1 MIWLAFSSIW
11 LSTGS
16 CHVLIVFIL
25 YDGVDGDLT
34 MPKYR
39 QDDEQISD
47 GVNLLISILVRYP
60 EIGTI
65 NFDPRQDSLK
75 MTFLLSSIPSPQ
87 EFAALE
93 QVMLNSV
100 LAYHMLEGV
109 SVTTAEIHLNKYD
122 QVAMVTILRDVHTL
136 SKGEIALM
144 ITLLRERLKDRLIT
158 DHNEAMLEE
167 DLLIQEELIDNM
179 LQSMKQKEI
188 VQSLIGIREDGRV
201 LVFNK

>member
-1 MIWLAFSSIW
+1 MSWLASFSKW

-16 CHVLIVFIL
+16 CHVLIAFIL

-87 EFAALE
+87 EFSALE
-93 QVMLNSV
+93 QVLLNSM

-109 SVTTAEIHLNKYD
+109 SVTTAEIQLNKYD